1 MRAPGYITAAQLAA
15 QAEQRAT
22 GPAHPVCYLH
32 YNGPGSSGFGVKRT
46 AMLMPETAMLM
57 ISPMGCGRSGT
68 VVAEKHGF
76 ADRMFYL
83 HLDDRSVAS
92 GAYLKRIP
100 DAVRYIAGLGCFQAV
115 LLCMSCLDALTGT
128 DLAGI
133 GKAVSREVGIPVAT
147 TFMDP
152 IVRDG
157 NYGPM
162 VQIRQAITSCF
173 EGGPMQA
180 DTINFLGTF
189 APLSEGSELHRLLR
203 PAGIERISTVAG
215 CDTFALL
222 QEMGR
227 SRCNLVVH
235 PQTVACG
242 EDLKKRLNMP
252 FLKSFTAYT
261 PDTIEADYTSLGNFL
276 NTELDTRPFAAAA
289 ETAMTAFA
297 ARYGDRRIA
306 VGEAVCGSPFDIAR
320 LLLSLGMQV
329 PFVFRN
335 ILQPGDREALEK
347 LAEIAPELPVYSGV
361 HPETFAGAP
370 LLPEADLVLGLDAG
384 YFCPDAVSVAWPWE
398 EARFGYE
405 ALTGLLA
412 LLEAG
417 FTRPRTH
424 REQMRGSYLTV

>member
-1 MRAPGYITAAQLAA
+1 MRTPEYRTVAQLAD
-15 QAEQRAT
+15 QAEQRST
-22 GPAHPVCYLH
+22 GPAHPGCYLH

-68 VVAEKHGF
+68 VVAEKYGF
-76 ADRMFYL
+76 AHRMFYL

-100 DAVRYIAGLGCFQAV
+100 EAVRYIAGLGCFKAV
-115 LLCMSCLDALTGT
+115 LLCMSCLDALAGT
-128 DLAGI
+128 DLVGI
-133 GKAVSREVGIPVAT
+133 GKAVGREVGIPVAT

-157 NYGPM
+157 NFGPM

-173 EGGPMQA
+173 EGGPMEE

-189 APLSEGSELHRLLR
+189 APLSEDSELHRLLR
-203 PAGIERISTVAG
+203 PAGIKHIAAVAG
-215 CDTFALL
+215 CDTFAQL
-222 QEMGR
+222 QAMGR

-235 PQTVACG
+235 PQAVACG

-261 PDTIEADYTSLGNFL
+261 PDTIREAYDSLGAFL
-276 NTELDTRPFAAAA
+276 NAELDTRPFAEAA
-289 ETAMTAFA
+289 ETAMAAFS
-297 ARYGDRRIA
+297 ARYALRRVA

-320 LLLSLGMQV
+320 LLLSLGIRV

-347 LAEIAPELPVYSGV
+347 LAEVAPGLPVYSGV
-361 HPETFAGAP
+361 HPETFTGAV
-370 LLPEADLVLGLDAG
+370 LLPETDLVLGLDAG

-405 ALTGLLA
+405 ALTGLLS

-424 REQMRGSYLTV
+424 REQMQGSYLTV